1 MWDKILRNK
10 EDSKK
15 SEPKASD
22 RSNESQNR
30 PEFPGRQ
37 PTVGTGPE
45 RRDRLSDHL

>member
-15 SEPKASD
+15 SEPKASE

-30 PEFPGRQ
+30 PENPSRQ
-37 PTVGTGPE
+37 PTVGTSPEIRGPLPE
-45 RRDRLSDHL
+45 HV